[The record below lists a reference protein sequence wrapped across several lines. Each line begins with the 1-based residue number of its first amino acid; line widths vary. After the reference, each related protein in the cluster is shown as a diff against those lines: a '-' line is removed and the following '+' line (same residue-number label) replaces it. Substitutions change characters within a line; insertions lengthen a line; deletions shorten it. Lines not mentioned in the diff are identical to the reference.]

1 MADTNWETSMTRLSQ
16 TGFALVGVAALLAS
30 SALAQDSELTVFD
43 WAGYEDPEFF
53 TTYTEK
59 NGGPPTFAFFG
70 DEEEAF
76 QKLRSGFKADVAHP
90 CSQSVPKWLE
100 AGLLEPLDTSKID
113 RWDDLNEEFREIEAY
128 KKDGEY
134 YFVPVDWGNTALTY
148 NTEKLTEDQVKSLQ
162 IFADPSMAGKVSI
175 GDSVDDAYAL
185 GFLATG
191 VQDWT
196 VATDDDFKAASDFL
210 RKVHAN
216 VLSYW
221 DSSSSLAQLM
231 QSGQVELAWAWNET
245 SATMSGEGLPI
256 AMKRD
261 TDEGASSWVCGYVNL
276 KDGPGS
282 EDKMYD
288 FINAW
293 LEPKT
298 ADYLVT
304 AWGYGHSN
312 ATAMGGM
319 DQDMLKGISLDS
331 NEALRKNTLWQA
343 PTGSELREKMI
354 AEFEL
359 IKAGF

>member
-1 MADTNWETSMTRLSQ
+1 MTNLRLK
-16 TGFALVGVAALLAS
+16 VAALAGTAALLS
-30 SALAQDSELTVFD
+30 STVWAQDSELTVFD
-43 WAGYEDPEFF
+43 WAGYEDPEF
-53 TTYTEK
+53 YTAYTDK
-59 NGGPPTFAFFG
+59 YGDAPTFAFFG

-76 QKLRSGFKADVAHP
+76 QKLRSGFKADAAHP
-90 CSQSVPKWLE
+90 CSQSVPKWME
-100 AGLLEPLDTSKID
+100 AGLLEPLDISRID
-113 RWDDLNEEFREIEAY
+113 RWDDLNAEFREIEAY
-128 KKDGEY
+128 KKAGEY

-148 NTEKLTEDQVKSLQ
+148 NTEKLTDEQVATLQ
-162 IFADPSMAGKVSI
+162 IFADPSMAGKVSV

-196 VATDDDFKAASDFL
+196 KATDEDFKNASDFL
-210 RKVHAN
+210 RKVHKN

-245 SATMSGEGLPI
+245 SSTMAGEGLPI

-261 TDEGASSWVCGYVNL
+261 TTEGASSWVCGYAKL
-276 KDGPGS
+276 SGGEGS
-282 EDKMYD
+282 DDKFYD

-298 ADYLVT
+298 ADYLVS

-312 ATAMGGM
+312 AAQMATM
-319 DQDMLKGISLDS
+319 DQEMLKSIGLDS
-331 NEALRKNTLWQA
+331 NESLRENTLWQA
-343 PTGSELREKMI
+343 PPGPELREKMI
-354 AEFEL
+354 AEFEM